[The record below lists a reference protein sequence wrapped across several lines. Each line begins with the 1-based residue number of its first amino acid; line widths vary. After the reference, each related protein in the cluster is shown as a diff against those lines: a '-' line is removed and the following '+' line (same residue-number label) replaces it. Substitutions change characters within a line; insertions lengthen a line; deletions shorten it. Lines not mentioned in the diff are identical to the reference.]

1 MDYRKSHVL
10 MQAGGITGLLM
21 MGAAFLAGVGW
32 LAAVGTAVG
41 LAAIIQAW
49 FFFRCPHC
57 GGAWDIRGG
66 VPHYCPHCGE
76 YIW

>member
-1 MDYRKSHVL
+1 MDYRKSNML
-10 MQAGGITGLLM
+10 LQAGGIAALLLL
-21 MGAAFLAGVGW
+21 GAACLTRVGW
-32 LAAVGTAVG
+32 LAAVGTAVD

-57 GGAWDIRGG
+57 GGAWDIRGC

>member
-1 MDYRKSHVL
+1 MDYRKSNML
-10 MQAGGITGLLM
+10 LQAGGIAALLLL
-21 MGAAFLAGVGW
+21 GAACLTRVGW

-41 LAAIIQAW
+41 LAAIIQAQ
-49 FFFRCPHC
+49 FFYRCPHC
-57 GGAWDIRGG
+57 GGAWDIRGR